1 MQATSEVVE
10 PNVIR
15 QRVVPRVK
23 LNKRTRIGRRVG
35 ELVADFTE
43 ALRTTT
49 PITPALA
56 QRIAD
61 AATLKVIAETAHADY
76 FKGRRASGRVTLA
89 RLVHVER
96 RAAAAIKALALADQA
111 HTPVDDAR
119 SRSASKA
126 AALDSLGH
134 GLG

>member
-1 MQATSEVVE
+1 MQASCEIE

-15 QRVVPRVK
+15 QRVVPHVK
-23 LNKRTRIGRRVG
+23 LDTRTRIGRRVG

-43 ALRTTT
+43 ALRATTT
-49 PITPALA
+49 ISPALA
-56 QRIAD
+56 QKIAD

-96 RAAAAIKALALADQA
+96 RAAAAIRALALPDQA
-111 HTPVDDAR
+111 HIAVDDAR

-126 AALDSLGH
+126 PALDSLGH